1 MSKFFL
7 LSSNMNTSPYP
18 VYPLG
23 MAMVASAL
31 LDDGHQVRQFDYLV
45 AGGSEVRL
53 KSALIEFEPDFVGI
67 SLRNID
73 NVDSYSR
80 EDEWYLAETRLLVE
94 RIRQATSAPIIVGG
108 PAFSIMP
115 EEILDYLAADYGVA
129 GEGERTLCDLIDK
142 LDKGQSAPRIVN
154 GNRATQEGTVMA
166 SPCWEED
173 IVSFYMANSGML
185 NIQTKRGCPHHCIYC
200 SYPKLEGARLRAKDP
215 AEVADQIQR
224 AKQMFGV
231 NTFFITDSVFNDVTG
246 HYLEFVEEL
255 LIRNLDISWYC
266 YFRPQKINTKELTLL
281 KRSGLAAIE
290 VGTDGASDTTLA
302 GLNKKFTFADVVEFN
317 TACIKKEIPI
327 AHFIIFAGP
336 LETMD
341 TVAEGLKNIQKL
353 EKCVVFAYAGIRIH
367 ADTELHALA
376 LREGILDEKTSLLK
390 PTYYFSPD
398 IDPGIMSEAIQ
409 AAFRGRRDRIF
420 PPSEG
425 LLRMATMNRFGYRG
439 LLWDKMIS
447 FNA

>member
-31 LDDGHQVRQFDYLV
+31 LADGHQVRQFDFLV
-45 AGGSEVRL
+45 AGGLEKRL
-53 KSALIEFEPDFVGI
+53 RSALTEFEPDFVGI

-73 NVDSYSR
+73 NVDSFSM
-80 EDEWYLAETRLLVE
+80 EDEWYLAEARILVE
-94 RIRQATSAPIIVGG
+94 LIRQITPVPVIVGG

-115 EEILDYLAADYGVA
+115 EEIMDYLAADYGVT
-129 GEGERTLCDLIDK
+129 GEGERALCDLINK
-142 LDKGQSAPRIVN
+142 LEKGQSAPRIVSGN
-154 GNRATQEGTVMA
+154 GTIHDSSVMA
-166 SPCWEED
+166 TPCWQKD
-173 IVSFYMANSGML
+173 IVDFYIAHSGML

-200 SYPKLEGARLRAKDP
+200 SYPKLEGVRLRAKNP
-215 AEVADQIQR
+215 AEVIDQIQR

-231 NTFFITDSVFNDVTG
+231 NTFFITDSVFNDSTG

-255 LIRNLDISWYC
+255 LIQNLDINWYG
-266 YFRPQKINTKELTLL
+266 YFRPQKINAKELTLL
-281 KRSGLAAIE
+281 KRSGLAAME
-290 VGTDGASDTTLA
+290 VGTDASSDTTLT
-302 GLNKKFTFADVVEFN
+302 GLMKRFTFADVVEFN
-317 TACIKKEIPI
+317 VACIQKEIPI

-336 LETMD
+336 NETMD

-353 EKCVVFAYAGIRIH
+353 EKCIVFAYAGIRIH

-376 LREGILDEKTSLLK
+376 LREGRIYEKTSLLK
-390 PTYYFSPD
+390 PTYYFSPNID
-398 IDPGIMSEAIQ
+398 IGIMSEAIQ

-425 LLRMATMNRFGYRG
+425 LARMEVMNRFGYRG

-447 FNA
+447 FNK